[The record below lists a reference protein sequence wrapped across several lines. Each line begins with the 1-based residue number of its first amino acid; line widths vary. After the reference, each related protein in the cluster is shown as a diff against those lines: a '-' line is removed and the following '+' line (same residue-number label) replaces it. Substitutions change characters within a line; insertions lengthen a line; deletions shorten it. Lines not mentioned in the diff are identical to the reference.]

1 MNIQFE
7 YITTLAQQY
16 EVWSNDTAQLY
27 EALHQLDLPT
37 LGAIVAE
44 HHLPE
49 RKMQPVHLLRA
60 QVAKWLL
67 AGHRLDDDR
76 LEEFKNQIR
85 KKDKKM
91 LATYPE
97 NVVSDFVGYY
107 IGRHDIFKNWQKTW
121 VVFHPF
127 FYRGAVKATVKNYL
141 RELSEQLYQDLS
153 LREYTIQNIDFAG
166 PNSFGRNFCSLVFYP
181 ETKNTANEAHQFHLT
196 LGASSQAGRVSGR
209 YVSTAKVNELQLV
222 CSYEEILTVLKAQK
236 SNIVRYNEADT
247 RHFFTTQTPNFYS
260 IATDKAFPFIE
271 EKYFLEAVNVLKRKK
286 NIILQGAPGVG
297 KTFLAHLLA
306 YQLMG
311 VMEQTSITTV
321 QFHASYTYE
330 EFVQSSQT
338 QGIFY
343 KFCEKARKNIEKPH
357 FFVLDEINRGDVAK
371 IFGELL
377 LLIETDKRDT
387 MVIPLLYA
395 QENEPPFSIPS
406 NVYLIGTMNSGD
418 RSATIFDPALRRR
431 FAFFT
436 LEPLF
441 NVAFQDFLQKKG
453 ISLSLIA
460 HLCAVIPKINQLIR
474 NDVGL
479 GSGYQIG
486 HSYFCADLDGQSEQE
501 WWHNIVHFE
510 LQPLLAELWFDNPQ
524 EVERVVAMLNKT

>member
-1 MNIQFE
+1 
-7 YITTLAQQY
+7 
-16 EVWSNDTAQLY
+16 
-27 EALHQLDLPT
+27 
-37 LGAIVAE
+37 
-44 HHLPE
+44 
-49 RKMQPVHLLRA
+49 MQPVHLLRA

-67 AGHRLDDDR
+67 AGHRLDDER

-107 IGRHDIFKNWQKTW
+107 IGRHDIFKNWQKPW
-121 VVFHPF
+121 VIFHPF
-127 FYRGAVKATVKNYL
+127 FYRDTVKKTVKMYL
-141 RELSEQLYQDLS
+141 AQLAELLYDDLS
-153 LREYTIQNIDFAG
+153 LQDYTIQNIDFAG

-181 ETKNTANEAHQFHLT
+181 ESKNAANEAHQFHVN
-196 LGASSQAGRVSGR
+196 LGASPEAGRVSGR
-209 YVSTAKVNELQLV
+209 YVSAAKGNELHFV
-222 CSYEEILTVLKAQK
+222 HSYEAILAVLKAQK
-236 SNIVRYNEADT
+236 SNITRYNEDDK
-247 RHFFTTQTPNFYS
+247 RHFFTTQTPNLYS

-271 EKYFLEAVNVLKRKK
+271 EKNFLEAVNVLKRKK

-297 KTFLAHLLA
+297 KTFLAHRLA

-311 VMEQTSITTV
+311 VVEQTSITTV

-330 EFVQSSQT
+330 EFVQSSEK

-343 KFCEKARKNIEKPH
+343 KFCEKARKNAEKSH
-357 FFVLDEINRGDVAK
+357 FFILDEINRGDVAK

-377 LLIETDKRDT
+377 LLIETDKRDK
-387 MVIPLLYA
+387 MAIPLLYA
-395 QENEPPFSIPS
+395 QENDPLFTIPN
-406 NVYLIGTMNSGD
+406 NVYIIGTMNSGD
-418 RSATIFDPALRRR
+418 RSAAIFDPALRRR

-441 NVAFQDFLQKKG
+441 NVPFQAFLQKKG
-453 ISLSLIA
+453 ISFGLIT
-460 HLCAVIPKINQLIR
+460 HLCHVIPKINQLIR

-479 GSGYQIG
+479 GAGYQIG
-486 HSYFCADLDGQSEQE
+486 HSYFCTDLDGQSEQD

-510 LQPLLAELWFDNPQ
+510 LRPLLAELWFDNPQ
-524 EVERVVAMLNKT
+524 EVERLGKMLEEK